1 MLGSILGTENVAVNK
16 TEKIISALWHLY
28 PNGEDDQ

>member
-16 TEKIISALWHLY
+16 TEKIISALWHLH
-28 PNGEDDQ
+28 PNEDDEQ